1 MSAAQY
7 ARVSPLSSQ
16 DPVTR
21 LAPDASIPEQNYL
34 ADGNQRTSVKNER
47 NSAPPQPT
55 WIPGQNLFVQFD
67 GGGDKTGAPVQAG
80 TYPIGLSRFQKP
92 LGCQQH
98 GSTFHSVPLCRY
110 SSCDERVLFG
120 TETAAS
126 ADQTQP
132 SSVDCNYE
140 R

>member
-55 WIPGQNLFVQFD
+55 WIPGQDSFVQFD
-67 GGGDKTGAPVQAG
+67 GGVKKPGQSVRAG
-80 TYPIGLSRFQKP
+80 TCPIGIPRF
-92 LGCQQH
+92 
-98 GSTFHSVPLCRY
+98 
-110 SSCDERVLFG
+110 
-120 TETAAS
+120 
-126 ADQTQP
+126 
-132 SSVDCNYE
+132 
-140 R
+140 